1 MEDRQWPD
9 VGRSLQ
15 EIIMTKIK
23 DIPKVDRP
31 REKFLEKGA
40 DALTKSELLAIL
52 LGSGIKG
59 TNVKKLSEQILR
71 KFGKRFFDVTVDDLC
86 QVQGIGQA
94 KALQIVSAISL
105 TKRIYE
111 EQKPQENLVLSA
123 KDAISLVSDL
133 KNKKQEHLVC
143 LYLNARNILLQKETV
158 SIGTLDKS
166 IVHPREIFAPGLELH
181 AAGVILIHNHPSGDS
196 SPSSK
201 DVQVVEKIAQAG
213 EIMGIP
219 VIDFIIVSEKDHY
232 SFFEKLKDQNN
243 NFDYVADGFQ
253 GTLFDL
259 LEIERPTYG
268 ISAEKIRE
276 TYFYIPQAKENHF
289 QLHNRRYIGGK
300 HKLIEWIFSILN
312 KECEGNSFTDIF
324 AGTGIVSA
332 IAAKHFE
339 KIILNDFLHS
349 NHAVYQAFFG
359 DGEWSPSK
367 INNIIRDYNNINGED
382 LEENYFSKNFGGKY
396 FSKNSAKIIGFI
408 RNNLDENKE
417 NLTDREY
424 YMLLASLLY
433 SIDKIANT
441 VGHYDAYFKKDFIED
456 RFFMRPIDPIEVK
469 NVAIFQEDANILAK
483 KIKTD
488 IVYIDPPYNSR
499 QYSRFYHV
507 LETLVKWDNPAL
519 HGVALKPEP
528 ENMSDYC
535 RVNAKDKFAEL
546 VKDIDAKYLVV
557 SYNNTYDSKSNS
569 SQNKITLKEIE
580 GILKERGKTKV
591 FEKDY
596 RHFNAGN
603 TDFNNHKEYL
613 FVTKVNHVQGN

>member
-1 MEDRQWPD
+1 
-9 VGRSLQ
+9 
-15 EIIMTKIK
+15 MTKIK

-59 TNVKKLSEQILR
+59 TNVKKLSEQIIK
-71 KFGKRFFDVTVDDLC
+71 KFGGKFFEVTVDDLC

-123 KDAISLVSDL
+123 SDAASLVSDL

-143 LYLNARNILLQKETV
+143 LYLNARNVLLQKETV

-166 IVHPREIFAPGLELH
+166 IVHPRDIFAPGLKLNS
-181 AAGVILIHNHPSGDS
+181 AGVILVHNHPSGDS
-196 SPSSK
+196 SPSPK
-201 DVQVVEKIAQAG
+201 DMQVVEKIAQAG

-219 VIDFIIVSEKDHY
+219 VIDFIIVSENGHY
-232 SFFEKLKDQNN
+232 SFFEKLKDRNSG
-243 NFDYVADGFQ
+243 FDYVADGFQ

-268 ISAEKIRE
+268 ISAEKIQE

-300 HKLIEWIFSILN
+300 HKLIEWIFSVLS

-332 IAAKHFE
+332 IAAKHFNE
-339 KIILNDFLHS
+339 VILNDFLHS
-349 NHAVYQAFFG
+349 NHAIYQAFFSNE
-359 DGEWSPSK
+359 EWSPSK
-367 INNIIRDYNNINGED
+367 ISNIIRDYNNIAGED

-396 FSKNSAKIIGFI
+396 FSKNSAKVIGFI
-408 RNNLDENKE
+408 RENLDENRA
-417 NLTDREY
+417 NLTNREY

-456 RFFMRPIDPIEVK
+456 RFFMRPIDPVEVK
-469 NVAIFQEDANILAK
+469 NVSIFQEDANMLAK

-507 LETLVKWDNPAL
+507 LETLVKWDKPLL

-546 VKDIDAKYLVV
+546 VGDIDAKYLVV
-557 SYNNTYDSKSNS
+557 SYNNTYDSKSSS

-580 GILKERGKTKV
+580 DILNRHGKTKV

-613 FVTKVNHVQGN
+613 FVTKVNHAQRN